1 MVAVEYVAYVDNYE
15 MSVSP
20 YDLAVAYYPT
30 RLKPLYELASS
41 GETVFSSDSH
51 DEPRGVGTYLYYLT
65 DNVVVVEGRRLEIYA
80 LRCLEYNSSEVTNAV
95 TAYYFYH
102 QSFPVALGPYLT
114 LVPQSMIDSINS
126 GSNPLED
133 PFLNYSDS
141 GDLAY
146 NQDSIFS
153 WLYNLGAN
161 IISNDLV
168 SDLLSFKVG
177 DYNLISLLIQGGF
190 MVYVGWVITKW
201 VIP

>member
-1 MVAVEYVAYVDNYE
+1 MIPVDYVSYIDE
-15 MSVSP
+15 CELSVSL
-20 YDLAVAYYPT
+20 YDLAVGYYPD
-30 RLKPLYELASS
+30 RLTAVSALGSS
-41 GETVFSSDSH
+41 GESAFTSTV
-51 DEPRGVGTYLYYLT
+51 EPYGNGIYLYSLT
-65 DNVVVVEGRRLEIYA
+65 DNVVVVEGQRLQIYA
-80 LRCLEYNSSEVTNAV
+80 LRCVKFDSAEISDAV

-102 QSFPVALGPYLT
+102 PSIIASLPPT
-114 LVPQSMIDSINS
+114 LSIVPQSMIDSINS

-133 PFLNYSDS
+133 PFLNYNDS

-146 NQDSIFS
+146 NQNSIFS

-161 IISNDLV
+161 IVTNDLIT
-168 SDLLSFKVG
+168 DLLSFQVG